1 MSCRTD
7 YIHQQGVTIILK
19 EKLAMQLVDY
29 DLINERM
36 IMQLK
41 TIQESLFVL

>member
-7 YIHQQGVTIILK
+7 HIHQQGVTIILK
-19 EKLAMQLVDY
+19 EKLAKQLVDY

-41 TIQESLFVL
+41 TVQESLFVL